1 MNKRTITCS
10 VLMTILLIVS
20 LEIYLSLFVKE
31 HYISRMRSDLLTKA
45 VILKDMLPDKRNI
58 DSFCKTYKEKTGARI
73 TVISETGQVLGD
85 SDELSSKME
94 NHLNRPEIKEAVL
107 SGTGSSIRFSNTL
120 KKDFIYV
127 AILAEHP
134 SHGRNPE
141 KFFLRLSMPLDRI
154 KSDIS
159 RIRMPIIIST
169 LLVLVGVFFI
179 WFQRSKRLRREVM
192 EIIEFTDRIAH
203 GNFSKRLFLTDE
215 GELRRL
221 AGHVLHMAE
230 ELQARLEEV
239 KNEKQTVEN
248 VLKNMKEGLLI
259 MDKNGRVLLIN
270 DSLKDLLGLNH
281 AYRDLTATE
290 ILRDAE
296 LLSLLE
302 GSRLV
307 NETISREIS
316 FKGEKDLLVTSS
328 PVELSGNERGIV
340 MTFHNI
346 TRLKRLEQIRRD
358 FVANVAHEIK
368 TPITAIK
375 GFAETLIDGAIEDKE
390 NAIKFL
396 EIIKRHSERLNS
408 LVNDLLT
415 LSSIE
420 QGEIKLKIEDINLSE
435 LIDSLFTLIQEKA
448 KAKGLYIK
456 KVIPDEI
463 TFIRADRD
471 RLFQILLNLIDNAIK
486 FTDLGGVT
494 VGAEKEEER
503 IILFIEDTGCGIER
517 KHLPRLGERFYR
529 VDRARSRELGGTGLG
544 LAIVKHLVRAHG
556 WTMEID
562 SIPGTGTKVKIFVP
576 SKPAS

>member
-1 MNKRTITCS
+1 
-10 VLMTILLIVS
+10 MTIILIAG
-20 LEIYLSLFVKE
+20 LETYLSLFVKD
-31 HYISRMRSDLLTKA
+31 YYTSRLKKDLLTQA
-45 VILKDMLPDKRNI
+45 GILKDLLPAEEI
-58 DSFCKTYKEKTGARI
+58 DAFCKLYKEKTGARI

-127 AILAEHP
+127 AILGERP

-141 KFFLRLSMPLDRI
+141 KFFLRLSMPLDRV

-159 RIRMPIIIST
+159 RIRMPIMVTT
-169 LLVLVGVFFI
+169 LLVLLGVFFI
-179 WFQRSKRLRREVM
+179 WFQWSKRLRREVM
-192 EIIEFTDRIAH
+192 EIIEFTDRIAQ
-203 GNFSKRLFLTDE
+203 GNFSNRLFLTDD

-230 ELQARLEEV
+230 ELQARLKEV
-239 KNEKQTVEN
+239 KKEKQTVEN

-259 MDKNGRVLLIN
+259 IDKNGRVLLIN

-281 AYRDLTATE
+281 AWRDLTATE

-296 LLSLLE
+296 LLSLFE
-302 GSRLV
+302 SSRLV

-316 FKGEKDLLVTSS
+316 FKGEKDLLVTAS

-340 MTFHNI
+340 MTFHDI

-415 LSSIE
+415 LSAIE

-456 KVIPDEI
+456 KAIPDGI
-463 TFIRADRD
+463 TIKADRD

-494 VGAEKEEER
+494 AGAEKVDGKML
-503 IILFIEDTGCGIER
+503 LFIEDTGCGIER

-562 SIPGTGTKVKIFVP
+562 STPGRGTKVKIFVV
-576 SKPAS
+576 